1 MATLGRFFGVCS
13 SVLVAACSAIATAQD
28 YPNKSLRLVVP
39 WPPAGTV
46 DIIARP
52 LSQKLSVDLGQ
63 SVVIDNRPGA
73 NSIVGSDIVAKAL
86 PDGYTFLVDNV
97 TGHSANISL
106 YKKLPFD
113 SLKDFA
119 PITLIAS
126 APNVLVVHPSSPVRT
141 IKDLI
146 AVAKA
151 QPGKLAYASFGT
163 GSAAHLA
170 GEMFKGLAGVDLV
183 HVPYKGGAPALADVM
198 GGHVYMMFAS
208 LPSAIGHVEGG
219 RLRGVA
225 IIGPKRS
232 QTMPDVPTALES
244 GLQGLDATTWYGA
257 MFPAKT
263 PKQIIFRM
271 NSVINKIMKEAE
283 MTQRFTSLGL
293 ELVGSTPDALA
304 QHLKNETVRW
314 GKVVKRSGAQLD

>member
-1 MATLGRFFGVCS
+1 MVMSGRFS
-13 SVLVAACSAIATAQD
+13 STFVAVVMAACCGTAAAQN

-46 DIIARP
+46 DILARP
-52 LSQKLSVDLGQ
+52 LSQKLSMDLGQ

-73 NSIVGSDIVAKAL
+73 NSILGSDIVAKAS

-97 TGHSANISL
+97 TGHSANITL
-106 YKKLPFD
+106 YKKLPFN

-119 PITLIAS
+119 PIALIAS
-126 APNVLVVHPSSPVRT
+126 VPNLLVVHPSSPVRA

-146 AVAKA
+146 AVAKS

-198 GGHVYMMFAS
+198 GGRVYMMFAS

-225 IIGPKRS
+225 IIGAKRS
-232 QTMPDVPTALES
+232 QAMPNLPTALES

-263 PKQIIFRM
+263 PTQVVFRM
-271 NSVINKIMKEAE
+271 NAAITKVIKEPE
-283 MTQRFTSLGL
+283 MTQRLTSLGY
-293 ELVGSTPDALA
+293 ELVGSTPGELA
-304 QHLKNETVRW
+304 RHLKDETVRW
-314 GKVVKRSGAQLD
+314 GRVVKQSGAQLD